1 MLEQSVI
8 QLLLPEGLLEYFD
21 IIEVKQLCRI
31 KDKQTFYELHLE
43 EQNRLHSGYNA
54 VDFESKGF
62 TEVTIQDFPLRG
74 KDVFLVIRR
83 RRWRHKQDAKQI
95 VRNDCTISL
104 PKAQINQRACG
115 FLKVQVDTRED
126 TITNICS

>member
-62 TEVTIQDFPLRG
+62 TEATIQDFPLRG

-95 VRNDCTISL
+95 VRNDYHFIAEGSRLTKEL
-104 PKAQINQRACG
+104 AD
-115 FLKVQVDTRED
+115 FLKGTGRYEGGYDY
-126 TITNICS
+126 